1 MRQWFSCRWVAP
13 RVTIDPAG
21 IVAIMILATTTARIV
36 LLACALPLAAQV
48 NVLTYQYDNSR
59 AGANPNEFVLTPANV
74 NANGFGQLFYQPVDG
89 AVYGQPLYLEGVNI
103 PGKGFHNVV
112 YIVTEHDSVYAF
124 DADDNAGV
132 DAAPLWQVSFL
143 SSANV
148 TTVPYTDVNCDQIS
162 PEIGIT
168 STPVIDAV
176 SGTMYVVAMTKETA
190 GGTIS
195 YVHRLHAL
203 DLTSGAEK
211 PGSPAVVEASVPGT
225 GDGGTTVVF
234 EPKNYKQRPGLLLL
248 GGVVF
253 TAWSSHC
260 DEFQYHGWLIG
271 YDATT
276 LQQVAVYNNTP
287 NGSQA
292 SFWTGGAA
300 PAADANGNIY
310 LVAGNGTFDRASGGV
325 DLGESFSK
333 LAITGGLLPAGLSVV
348 DYFTPFN
355 FVSLN
360 DGDVD
365 VGSSGVALVGD
376 EAGSSAHPHLMV
388 GIGKEGRIYVLDRDN
403 MGKWQAG
410 SDSQIVG
417 SLANAVVGSFGKPA
431 YFNKTAYFCGS
442 GDNLKAFTL
451 ANATLGA
458 APSSQSATQFAYAG
472 CVPTISA
479 KGTANAIV
487 WAIDSAGLLRAY
499 DATNLANELW
509 DSNQNQARDAMGAPV
524 RFSAPMVVN
533 GKVYVGTQNSLAV
546 YGLLSSISVRNA
558 ASGQANIAAPG
569 SIVSIFGSGL
579 AQSTVEASGFP
590 LRTTLG
596 GATVTINNA
605 AVPIYYAS
613 SEQINIQVAYDAAA
627 AATVAVIS
635 GASTT
640 FVIQP
645 TAPGI
650 FLINGTQAAAL
661 NQDGTVNGPTEPAF
675 VGSVLQVYATGL
687 GAVDNPVA
695 TGAAA
700 PASPLSQTSATVE
713 ASIGGQTARVQ
724 FAGLAPGF
732 AGLYQVNIV
741 VPQLTTG
748 AYTLQIVAGGVP
760 SNTATVNIR

>member
-1 MRQWFSCRWVAP
+1 
-13 RVTIDPAG
+13 
-21 IVAIMILATTTARIV
+21 MILATTTARII
-36 LLACALPLAAQV
+36 LFACALPLAAQV

-59 AGANPNEFVLTPANV
+59 ASSNPNEFVLTPANV
-74 NANGFGQLFYQPVDG
+74 NANGFGQLFFQPVDG

-112 YIVTEHDSVYAF
+112 YVVTEHDSAYAF
-124 DADDNAGV
+124 DADDNVGV

-148 TTVPYTDVNCDQIS
+148 TTVPYTDVNCNQIS

-168 STPVIDAV
+168 STPVIDAA
-176 SGTMYVVAMTKETA
+176 SGTMYVVAMTKETE
-190 GGTIS
+190 GGAIS

-211 PGSPAVVEASVPGT
+211 PGSPVVVEASVPGT

-248 GGVVF
+248 NGVVY

-260 DEFQYHGWLIG
+260 DAFQYHGWLIG

-310 LVAGNGTFDRASGGV
+310 LVAGNGTFDAASGGL
-325 DLGESFSK
+325 DFGESFNK
-333 LAITGGLLPAGLSVV
+333 LSTVGGLAVQ

-355 FVSLN
+355 FLSLN

-417 SLANAVVGSFGKPA
+417 SLANAVAGSFGKPA

-442 GDNLKAFTL
+442 GDNLKAFPL
-451 ANATLGA
+451 SNATLAA

-479 KGTANAIV
+479 NGTANAIV

-524 RFSAPMVVN
+524 RFSAPIVVN
-533 GKVYVGTQNSLAV
+533 GKVYVGTQNSVVV

-569 SIVSIFGSGL
+569 SIVSIFGSGM
-579 AQSTVEASGFP
+579 AQTMAGASGFP
-590 LRTTLG
+590 LPFMLG
-596 GATVTINNA
+596 GATVPLLAFDGSAYYAGA
-605 AVPIYYAS
+605 APMYYAS
-613 SEQINIQVAYDAAA
+613 PSQLNLQIPFYIPAGVGLMLNVFSGSL
-627 AATVAVIS
+627 TVN
-635 GASTT
+635 GTT
-640 FVIQP
+640 LVMQP

-650 FLINGTQAAAL
+650 FLLNGTQTAAL
-661 NQDGTVNGPTEPAF
+661 NQDGTVNGPTQPAF
-675 VGSVLQVYATGL
+675 VGSVIQVYATGL
-687 GAVDNPVA
+687 GAVDNPVVE
-695 TGAAA
+695 GAAA
-700 PASPLSQTSATVE
+700 PASPLSQTLATVQ
-713 ASIGGQTARVQ
+713 ASIGGQTAQVQ

-741 VPQLTTG
+741 VPQLATG
-748 AYTLQIVAGGVP
+748 AYALQIVAGGVP